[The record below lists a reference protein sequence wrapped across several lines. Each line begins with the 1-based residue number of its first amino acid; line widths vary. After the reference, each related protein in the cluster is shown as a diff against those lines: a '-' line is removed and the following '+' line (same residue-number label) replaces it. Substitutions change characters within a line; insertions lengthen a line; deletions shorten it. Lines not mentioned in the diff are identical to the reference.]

1 MIKTNTKSSLLG
13 KNSDIRTVVVVTIGF
28 VVAIVVAQLVMGLVS
43 EGQLSYPSFISSVNI
58 LNILM
63 QTAGVGIMAMG
74 MCTIMLSGDIDLSV
88 GMLVSLVAIF
98 IAKGIRD
105 WGIPLPTALILAI
118 LIAVGLESLMGLV
131 ISRFKV
137 ESFIIT
143 LGGSIAFRGI
153 ALLMCNS
160 QEVTLT
166 GQLDFFKTNLIG
178 GATNTQG
185 MSLTLPIYVI
195 IFFAIFVIFWAV
207 LKYTRFGR
215 RVYAVGSNAQ
225 AAYLSGVNVKNVRLL
240 SYALNGLCVGIAGIL
255 LLSRVNVGII
265 SIGQSLEIDVIASV
279 VIGGVALSGGKGN
292 AVGVFIGVLLM
303 GAISNAMN
311 ILRVQSEWQYF
322 VKGVIIIVAVT
333 GGAIS
338 EIVNARRAL
347 RLQEMEA
354 RALNGQKEL
363 QDTTTSQ

>member
-1 MIKTNTKSSLLG
+1 MIKTNSKRTLFS
-13 KNSDIRTVVVVTIGF
+13 KNSDIRTVVVVGIAF
-28 VVAIVVAQLVMGLVS
+28 VVAIVVAQLIAGFVS
-43 EGQLSYPSFISSVNI
+43 EGRFVYPSFVSGVNV

-105 WGIPLPTALILAI
+105 WGIPVVSALILGI
-118 LIAVGLESLMGLV
+118 LIAIALETLMGLI

-160 QEVTLT
+160 QEVTLNK
-166 GQLDFFKTNLIG
+166 QLDFFKTNLIE
-178 GATNTQG
+178 GATTAQG
-185 MSLTLPIYVI
+185 MSLSLPIYVI
-195 IFFAIFVIFWAV
+195 IFFAIAVIFWA
-207 LKYTRFGR
+207 LLQYTKFGR

-240 SYALNGLCVGIAGIL
+240 SFVLNGLCVGIAGVL

-265 SIGQSLEIDVIASV
+265 SIGQNLEIDVIASV

-292 AVGVFIGVLLM
+292 AVGVFIGVILM
-303 GAISNAMN
+303 GAIANAMN

-322 VKGVIIIVAVT
+322 VKGIIIIVAVT

-338 EIVNARRAL
+338 EIVNARRSL
-347 RLQEMEA
+347 KLQEIESQA
-354 RALNGQKEL
+354 QNGQKPS
-363 QDTTTSQ
+363 QDTTMSQ